1 MFQNLEMFRM
11 AHAMAAHAGVRQGVV
26 AANMANA
33 DTPGYRARD
42 VVPFTSFYDG
52 NSGPMHARA
61 TRAGHLNGAFGPEN
75 PGLVTPASNDSAPN
89 GNSVSLEAE
98 MLKAVDVQRQHE
110 RAITIY
116 RSGLTILRASIGR
129 R

>member
-1 MFQNLEMFRM
+1 MFKNLELFRM
-11 AHAMAAHAGVRQGVV
+11 SHAMAAHAGARQGVI
-26 AANMANA
+26 AGNMANA

-42 VVPFTSFYDG
+42 VVPFASFYEGGDG
-52 NSGPMHARA
+52 GMTARA
-61 TRAGHLNGAFGPEN
+61 TRAGHMHGATDPKK
-75 PGLVTPASNDSAPN
+75 PGLYTTQSGDAAPN

-98 MLKAVDVQRQHE
+98 MLKAVEVQRQHE

-116 RSGLTILRASIGR
+116 RSGMTVLRAAIGR